1 MVDILDSC
9 VGYLSQVP
17 DHCDYGKKF
26 VLHKNK
32 YICFYVKSNSFLRE
46 NKKTV
51 EFVYLGN
58 LFW

>member
-17 DHCDYGKKF
+17 DHCDNGKKF

-32 YICFYVKSNSFLRE
+32 KYMFLR
-46 NKKTV
+46 KIKFILT
-51 EFVYLGN
+51 
-58 LFW
+58 